1 VWDVRER
8 LIEEWDRYHELFSW
22 APLGYARLA
31 FSGVICEMNYPGADL
46 LEVTTDAI
54 VGQPL
59 VAYVAQHERATFVRH
74 LAEARE
80 SSETVEH
87 EIELVSAGGHHFPV
101 RICTR
106 RSPRREQGMCWT
118 IFADLT
124 EHRRLTEERQRAED
138 ARRQAQAAQR
148 LARLDNDA
156 KDRFVAALSH
166 ELRTPLTPVLMATSM
181 LSSLDGLP
189 APAARIIDTIRRN
202 VEQEARL
209 IDNLLDVTQLTRH
222 TMLFDLQDV
231 DVHGLL
237 RDAISASAP
246 DVRAKGLD
254 LSLQAAARTALVR
267 ADPIRLRQAFQHLL
281 TNAVKF
287 TESGR
292 IVVTTDNT
300 DPAALRVAI
309 TDTGVGL
316 SSEGLSGLFVP
327 LEPRAARRTDSGLG
341 LGLTICKGIMEAHG
355 GRVAATSPGPG
366 AGTTVEVHLPL
377 AQSAQGVGSG
387 DASSSTSADTRRGL
401 GNDGAAPLRIL
412 VVEDHTDSGAMLEL
426 LLSSRG
432 HRVSVANSVA
442 SALSRKDEGWDVV
455 ISDLGLPDGSGLEVG
470 RGMCTLSRRPRLIAL
485 SGYGRPSDVAAS
497 HQAGFAVH
505 LVKPLEPDRLFEIL
519 EASR

>member
-1 VWDVRER
+1 MSNVRER
-8 LIEEWDRYHELFSW
+8 LMEEWDRYHELFSW

-31 FSGVICEMNYPGADL
+31 FTGLICEVNYTGADL

-54 VGQPL
+54 VGHPL
-59 VAYVAQHERATFVRH
+59 VAYVATHDRARFVSH

-80 SSETVEH
+80 SSETVED
-87 EIELVSAGGHHFPV
+87 EVVLRSAGGHHFPV

-106 RSPRREQGMCWT
+106 RSPRREQRMCWT

-124 EHRRLTEERQRAED
+124 EQRRLTIERQRAED
-138 ARRQAQAAQR
+138 ARRRAQEAQR

-189 APAARIIDTIRRN
+189 APAATIIDTIRRN

-222 TMLFDLQDV
+222 TMLFDRQDV
-231 DVHGLL
+231 DVHALL
-237 RDAISASAP
+237 RDAISACAP
-246 DVRAKGLD
+246 DVRAKGLEI
-254 LSLQAAARTALVR
+254 SLQAAATKARTT
-267 ADPIRLRQAFQHLL
+267 ADPVRLRQAFQHLL

-287 TESGR
+287 TEAGR
-292 IVVTTDNT
+292 IIITTDNSE
-300 DPAALRVAI
+300 PGALRVAI
-309 TDTGVGL
+309 ADTGVGL
-316 SSEGLSGLFVP
+316 SPEGLRGLFVP

-341 LGLTICKGIMEAHG
+341 LGLTISKGIIEAHG
-355 GRVAATSPGPG
+355 GRIAAMSPGPG

-377 AQSAQGVGSG
+377 AQSAERADPG
-387 DASSSTSADTRRGL
+387 DASSAGPQRGH
-401 GNDGAAPLRIL
+401 GDDRTAPLRIL
-412 VVEDHTDSGAMLEL
+412 VVEDHTDSGAMLDL

-432 HRVSVANSVA
+432 HRVSVASSVA
-442 SALSRKDEGWDVV
+442 SALSRKEEGWDVV

-470 RGMCTLSRRPRLIAL
+470 RGMCTLARRPRLIAL

-497 HQAGFAVH
+497 HQAGFDVH

-519 EASR
+519 ESAR